1 MTDCIFCKIV
11 RGEAPAY
18 KVWEDAKHVAFLSIF
33 PNTLGFTVVASKEH
47 KPSYAFANDDQTLT
61 DLVLATKQVALALD
75 KAFEDVGRTGMFFEG
90 YGVDHLHSKL
100 FPMHGTPK
108 TGEWEQRAS
117 SVDKFFD
124 KYEGYL
130 SSHNG
135 GRADDKELAKI
146 AEKIRKAVD
155 S

>member
-1 MTDCIFCKIV
+1 MEGCFFCRIIN
-11 RGEAPAY
+11 GEIPTH
-18 KVWEDAKHVAFLSIF
+18 KVWEDDKHIAFLSIF
-33 PNTLGFTVVASKEH
+33 PNTPGFTVVTTKEH
-47 KPSYAFANDDQTLT
+47 KPSYAFANDDQVLT
-61 DLVLATKQVALALD
+61 DLVLATKKVALLLD

-108 TGEWEQRAS
+108 TGPWREMAS
-117 SVDKFFD
+117 NIDKFFD

-135 GRADDKELAKI
+135 KQASDEELSRIAGKI
-146 AEKIRKAVD
+146 KAVAA
-155 S
+155 

>member
-1 MTDCIFCKIV
+1 MEDCVFCRIV
-11 RGEAPAY
+11 RGEISAY
-18 KVWEDAKHVAFLSIF
+18 KVWEDEKHIAFLSIF
-33 PNTLGFTVVASKEH
+33 PNTSGFTVVAVKNH
-47 KPSYAFANDDQTLT
+47 KPSYAFANDDKTLS
-61 DLVLATKQVALALD
+61 DLVLATKKVALLID

-90 YGVDHLHSKL
+90 YGVDHLHAKL

-108 TGEWEQRAS
+108 IGEWKQLAS
-117 SVDKFFD
+117 NIDKYFE

-135 GRADDKELAKI
+135 KRASDDELKRV
-146 AEKIRKAVD
+146 AEKIRKAGG